1 MSAYRFTVAG
11 RPVYVMGRA
20 GRWWYAVDA
29 LPAIGDTLTGPA
41 PTRAAAIAAA
51 TEQLTKEANA

>member
-20 GRWWYAVDA
+20 GRWWYKLDE
-29 LPAIGDTLTGPA
+29 LPKNGDTLTGPN

-51 TEQLTKEANA
+51 TAEAEQTA